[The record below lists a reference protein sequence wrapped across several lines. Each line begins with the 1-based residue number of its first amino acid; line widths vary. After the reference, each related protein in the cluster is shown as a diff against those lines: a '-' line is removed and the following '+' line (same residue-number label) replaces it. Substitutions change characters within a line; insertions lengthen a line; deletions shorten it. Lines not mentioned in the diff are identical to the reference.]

1 MIGNA
6 EECLKW
12 LFNQDK
18 EKLFEIKEH
27 KQKRSLN
34 ANAYCWVL
42 IGKIADVIGSTKE
55 EVYRDYI
62 LHKGIYRIFTI
73 DNKAANTFIKVWSE
87 KGLGWLCET
96 SESKNEGFI
105 DVVAYYGTSSYNT
118 KQMTNFIDYV
128 VEEAKS
134 QGIETLTPQEIQML
148 KDDWK

>member
-1 MIGNA
+1 MIGTA

-55 EVYRDYI
+55 EVYRNYI
-62 LHKGIYRIFTI
+62 LHKGIYRIVTI
-73 DNKAANTFIKVWSE
+73 DNKAANTFIKVWTE
-87 KGLGWLCET
+87 KGLGWICET

-105 DVVAYYGTSSYNT
+105 DVIAYYGTSSYNT
-118 KQMTNFIDYV
+118 KQMANFIDYV

-134 QGIETLTPQEIQML
+134 QGIETLTPQEIQLL